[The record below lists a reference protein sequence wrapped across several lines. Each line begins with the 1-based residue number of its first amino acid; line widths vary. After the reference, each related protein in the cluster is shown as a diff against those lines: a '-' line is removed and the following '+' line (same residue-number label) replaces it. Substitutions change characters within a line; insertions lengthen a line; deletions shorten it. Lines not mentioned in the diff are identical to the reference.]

1 MITLMFRKILILI
14 KSIQQNK
21 KESRVFH
28 NFQKVGNHLNK
39 TYTTLYSIWF
49 QEQPN
54 ALFVKGR
61 RIYGG
66 PQMIQLSLDGKRLY
80 VTTSLFAPWD
90 KQFYP
95 DLWK

>member
-1 MITLMFRKILILI
+1 MNILFSSEGELAGERLLVLPAAA
-14 KSIQQNK
+14 SPMWHYQHF
-21 KESRVFH
+21 S
-28 NFQKVGNHLNK
+28 L
-39 TYTTLYSIWF
+39 
-49 QEQPN
+49 QEQPE
-54 ALFVKGR
+54 ARYVQGR

-66 PQMIQLSLDGKRLY
+66 PQMIQLSLDGQRLY